1 MSRLKRLNPYRAGV
15 LLLAVSV
22 SACAMGPKHSVMLG
36 LTHVAYVEK
45 GSEAP
50 PVIFEAGMGDGLQTW
65 EPVFAQ
71 VAASARAIA
80 YSRPGYA
87 GGFYRR
93 ESDGK
98 RSADD
103 VARTLKSVLDKTDAQ
118 PPYVLVG
125 HSIGGTYVLRFAYLY
140 PEHVAGIVLVDAR
153 LKKFRERCVAEKF
166 KLCTPPGSVATL
178 LPDHVREELRGLEE
192 SEAETPGP
200 QELGA
205 IPITVIAATKPPAY
219 APDELQA
226 LWLSVQREFA
236 EALANGRYVEAE
248 GAGHYIHRDAPDL
261 VTAEIRD
268 LVQRVRA
275 AQAATDTDSGGKGR

>member
-50 PVIFEAGMGDGLQTW
+50 PVIFEAGMGDGLETW
-65 EPVFAQ
+65 EPVFDE

-103 VARTLKSVLDKTDAQ
+103 
-118 PPYVLVG
+118 
-125 HSIGGTYVLRFAYLY
+125 
-140 PEHVAGIVLVDAR
+140 
-153 LKKFRERCVAEKF
+153 
-166 KLCTPPGSVATL
+166 
-178 LPDHVREELRGLEE
+178 
-192 SEAETPGP
+192 
-200 QELGA
+200 
-205 IPITVIAATKPPAY
+205 
-219 APDELQA
+219 
-226 LWLSVQREFA
+226 
-236 EALANGRYVEAE
+236 EAE